1 MAITLKISD
10 KEYSDLDLNFMIH
23 PVKKDINKVK
33 GEYAV
38 IAAVKNLLMTNH
50 YERHFQPEIG
60 SNIRGLLFDQLDN
73 VTASDLEREIELVI
87 KNFEPRVTIIS
98 ISVSPDIDNNA
109 FAVSMEFFIT
119 NKTESITIN
128 FLLERVR

>member
-1 MAITLKISD
+1 MAITIPLAQ

-23 PVKKDINKVK
+23 PVRKDINKLK

-38 IAAVKNLLMTNH
+38 ITSLKNLLMTNH

-60 SNIRGLLFDQLDN
+60 SNIRGLLFEQLDN
-73 VTASDLEREIELVI
+73 VTASNIQREIELTV
-87 KNFEPRVTIIS
+87 KNFEPRVTLVS
-98 ISVSPDIDNNA
+98 VTVSPDIDNNA
-109 FAVSMEFFIT
+109 FSVNMEFFTT

>member
-1 MAITLKISD
+1 MAITIPLAQ

-23 PVKKDINKVK
+23 PVRKDINKLK

-38 IAAVKNLLMTNH
+38 ITSLKNLLMTNH

-60 SNIRGLLFDQLDN
+60 SNIRRLLFEQLDN
-73 VTASDLEREIELVI
+73 VTASNIQREIELTV
-87 KNFEPRVTIIS
+87 KNFEPRVTLVS
-98 ISVSPDIDNNA
+98 VTVSPDIDNNA
-109 FAVSMEFFIT
+109 FSVNMEFFTT

>member
-1 MAITLKISD
+1 
-10 KEYSDLDLNFMIH
+10 MIH

-73 VTASDLEREIELVI
+73 VTASNLEREIELVI

-109 FAVSMEFFIT
+109 FAVSMEFYIT

>member
-1 MAITLKISD
+1 MAITIPLSQ

-23 PVKKDINKVK
+23 PVRKDINKLK

-38 IAAVKNLLMTNH
+38 ITSLKNLLMTNH

-60 SNIRGLLFDQLDN
+60 SNIRGLLFEQLDN
-73 VTASDLEREIELVI
+73 VTASNIQREIELTV
-87 KNFEPRVTIIS
+87 KNFEPRVTLVS
-98 ISVSPDIDNNA
+98 VTVSPDIDNNA
-109 FAVSMEFFIT
+109 FSVNMEFFTT

>member
-1 MAITLKISD
+1 MAITLKLTD
-10 KEYSDLDLNFMIH
+10 KDYSDLDLNFNIH

-38 IAAVKNLLMTNH
+38 IASLKNLLMTSH

-60 SNIRGLLFDQLDN
+60 SNIRGLLFEQLDN
-73 VTASDLEREIELVI
+73 VTATNIQREIETVI
-87 KNFEPRVTIIS
+87 KNFEPRVTIVG
-98 ISVSPDIDNNA
+98 ISVSPDMDNNA
-109 FAVSMEFFIT
+109 FSVSMEFFIT

>member
-10 KEYSDLDLNFMIH
+10 KEYTDLDLNFMIH
-23 PVKKDINKVK
+23 PVKKDINKVR

-38 IAAVKNLLMTNH
+38 IASVKNLLMTNH

-60 SNIRGLLFDQLDN
+60 SNIRGLLFEQLDN
-73 VTASDLEREIELVI
+73 VTASNLEREIQLVI
-87 KNFEPRVTIIS
+87 NNFEPRVNIVS
-98 ISVSPDIDNNA
+98 IAVSPDVDNNA
-109 FAVSMEFFIT
+109 FAVSMEFYIT